1 MEYELAGEYYEA
13 LISTYL
19 ASDDAG
25 ALDETLARFVAP
37 VNAAFVESSDPEDAV
52 ESILWAAWTALIAA
66 AEASA
71 DAAQTRLVELVS
83 KVSGQE
89 VPARADGRRDCRV
102 WGLQVYSDLPVFG
115 AQMREEWD
123 VTFFG
128 MVGPDAWANLNAFA
142 ARLTLADVDFCLYA
156 LWTLRDYLEEEQAAS
171 SADLAVVA
179 QWFTIC
185 GPLLASL
192 SASEYAMPE
201 WGASARVGQFF
212 AQQGITEG
220 GFSPQR
226 WKFWRSRLEAYAK
239 EPDAGAAQAA
249 LAAFDRAASS

>member
-1 MEYELAGEYYEA
+1 VNTEPIDEYYDTVINA
-13 LISTYL
+13 YL

-25 ALDETLARFVAP
+25 ALDEALARFVAP
-37 VNAAFVESSDPEDAV
+37 VNAAFMESADPEDAV
-52 ESILWAAWTALIAA
+52 ESILWAAWTALVGA
-66 AEASA
+66 AEASV
-71 DAAQTRLVELVS
+71 DAAQTRLVELVTRI
-83 KVSGQE
+83 SGQE
-89 VPARADGRRDCRV
+89 VPARADGRRECRV
-102 WGLQVYSDLPVFG
+102 WGLRVYADLPVFG

-123 VTFFG
+123 VTWAG
-128 MVGPDAWANLNAFA
+128 MSGPDAWANLNAFA
-142 ARLTLADVDFCLYA
+142 ARLTLADVDFSLYA

-185 GPLLASL
+185 GSLLASL
-192 SASEYAMPE
+192 SASEYAIPE
-201 WGASARVGQFF
+201 WGGAARVGPLG

-226 WKFWRSRLEAYAK
+226 WEFWRSRLEAYAK

-249 LAAFDRAASS
+249 LAALSRAASL